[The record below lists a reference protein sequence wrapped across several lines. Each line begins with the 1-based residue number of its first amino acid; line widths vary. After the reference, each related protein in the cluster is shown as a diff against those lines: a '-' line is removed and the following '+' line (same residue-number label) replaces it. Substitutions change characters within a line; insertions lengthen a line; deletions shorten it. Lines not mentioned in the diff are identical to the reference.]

1 MNDVFIN
8 RHCQFCKHLF
18 VANFDNLRNF
28 PFDSNSNKVILYC
41 TAYLDYV
48 DNHLIT
54 IPEIK
59 RCPLL

>member
-8 RHCQFCKHLF
+8 RHCRFCVHLI
-18 VANFDNLRNF
+18 VANQDYLRNF
-28 PFDSNSNKVILYC
+28 PFDSNSNKVKLYC
-41 TAYLDYV
+41 TAFLRDV
-48 DNHLIT
+48 DNQLIT